1 MDLLSASPPS
11 AVLLSLFVVGYLVLA
26 GSDIGLGML
35 MPHVARTPA
44 ERRRVVAAIA
54 PYFLASEVWL
64 VAALGVMAGLF
75 PVLEHHVVG
84 ALWPVLVVLLAGW
97 LFRDA
102 GLWFRGRVDSARWR
116 FACDTAIVTGS
127 WTLALCWGLVL
138 AGLLG
143 GGASL
148 KPFTVLGAVA
158 VIWLFALRGA
168 AFGAERLVGPD
179 DESGAESADAAAR
192 ATRTLARVAL
202 GTVAATAAVAA
213 AGTGSDG
220 AGSGGSDG
228 LVLTDPG
235 IAVLLVTVLLAALG
249 ATSGLS
255 GPMLSRHTSAL
266 AIAVPGLLVALCAQ
280 LPVADI
286 PGMTGVFVWST
297 LLPAVPVMLIGQVWL
312 YRMTRRPAVPASF
325 FA

>member
-1 MDLLSASPPS
+1 MDLLSAVSPS
-11 AVLLSLFVVGYLVLA
+11 ALLLALFVVGYLVLA

-75 PVLEHHVVG
+75 PVLEHHVIG
-84 ALWPVLVVLLAGW
+84 ALWPVLVVLVAGW

-102 GLWFRGRVDSARWR
+102 GLWFRARVNGVRWR
-116 FACDTAIVTGS
+116 SVCDAAIVAGS
-127 WTLALCWGLVL
+127 WTLTVCWGLVL

-143 GGASL
+143 GGSSL
-148 KPFTVLGAVA
+148 DLFTVLGAAAVVA
-158 VIWLFALRGA
+158 LFALRGA
-168 AFGAERLVGPD
+168 AFGAERLVGTD
-179 DESGAESADAAAR
+179 DADCAAESADAAAR

-202 GTVAATAAVAA
+202 GAVVLAVIVAVV
-213 AGTGSDG
+213 
-220 AGSGGSDG
+220 GSGSGSLSG
-228 LVLTDPG
+228 PVLTNPW
-235 IAVLLVTVLLAALG
+235 IAVVLVTVLLAALAG
-249 ATSGLS
+249 TSGLT

-280 LPVADI
+280 LPSAEI
-286 PGMTGVFVWST
+286 PGMTGVFVWSM

-312 YRMTRRPAVPASF
+312 YRMTRRPAVAPTF